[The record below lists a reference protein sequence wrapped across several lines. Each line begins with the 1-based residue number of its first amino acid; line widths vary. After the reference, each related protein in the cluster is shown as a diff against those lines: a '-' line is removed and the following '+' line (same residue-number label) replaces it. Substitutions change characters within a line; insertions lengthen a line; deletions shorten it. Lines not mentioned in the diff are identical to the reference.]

1 MSTAASIY
9 FSHTH
14 YDIKYVQIQ
23 NISTT
28 AAVLIRF
35 VVVITYSRVQINRKV
50 ANPVQ
55 NIPGTMYYCYT
66 LCPLHGK
73 PY

>member
-1 MSTAASIY
+1 MSTAVSIY

-28 AAVLIRF
+28 TALVTRF
-35 VVVITYSRVQINRKV
+35 VVVITYSRVQINRKG
-50 ANPVQ
+50 ANPVYM
-55 NIPGTMYYCYT
+55 IS
-66 LCPLHGK
+66 
-73 PY
+73 

>member
-23 NISTT
+23 NISATTT
-28 AAVLIRF
+28 AVLYCMDTSYACVIKTDYR
-35 VVVITYSRVQINRKV
+35 VVIVN
-50 ANPVQ
+50 
-55 NIPGTMYYCYT
+55 
-66 LCPLHGK
+66 
-73 PY
+73 

>member
-28 AAVLIRF
+28 AAVLTHF
-35 VVVITYSRVQINRKV
+35 VVVVIIYSRVQSNRKV
-50 ANPVQ
+50 ANPVHMITWPGK
-55 NIPGTMYYCYT
+55 NFLIPV
-66 LCPLHGK
+66 HA
-73 PY
+73 

>member
-9 FSHTH
+9 ASYTH

-28 AAVLIRF
+28 TAVPYGHVFPLRF
-35 VVVITYSRVQINRKV
+35 M
-50 ANPVQ
+50 PVQ
-55 NIPGTMYYCYT
+55 ELKKTREY
-66 LCPLHGK
+66 K
-73 PY
+73 

>member
-1 MSTAASIY
+1 MSTAASID

-28 AAVLIRF
+28 TAVLYGH
-35 VVVITYSRVQINRKV
+35 V
-50 ANPVQ
+50 
-55 NIPGTMYYCYT
+55 
-66 LCPLHGK
+66 LCLFLK
-73 PY
+73 TREYQ

>member
-1 MSTAASIY
+1 MSTAASID

-28 AAVLIRF
+28 TAVLYGHVLCLYNIF
-35 VVVITYSRVQINRKV
+35 LKNSRV
-50 ANPVQ
+50 PV
-55 NIPGTMYYCYT
+55 TCKT
-66 LCPLHGK
+66 VVFRFF
-73 PY
+73 

>member
-23 NISTT
+23 NIGTTT
-28 AAVLIRF
+28 AVLTDF
-35 VVVITYSRVQINRKV
+35 VVVIIYTV
-50 ANPVQ
+50 AE
-55 NIPGTMYYCYT
+55 Y
-66 LCPLHGK
+66 K
-73 PY
+73 PTGRLPILFT

>member
-14 YDIKYVQIQ
+14 YDIKYVQIG

-28 AAVLIRF
+28 T
-35 VVVITYSRVQINRKV
+35 VVITYSRVQINGKV
-50 ANPVQ
+50 ANPVHM
-55 NIPGTMYYCYT
+55 IS
-66 LCPLHGK
+66 
-73 PY
+73 